1 MVLVQTPEEIEAA
14 REAAQDAAEVLSGA
28 NGRIAESFR
37 PDASAGQEQG
47 VATSIT
53 NVFSDAINVL
63 SFIAIGLGVL
73 AVVLTGIYIIS
84 GVAANNSGN
93 AAANLRRVI
102 WVLGG
107 LVVVFAAVPIVSLA
121 LSITT

>member
-1 MVLVQTPEEIEAA
+1 M
-14 REAAQDAAEVLSGA
+14 REPNSISGDFAPDPGSIAPSDATSSGTGTTQA
-28 NGRIAESFR
+28 TDLDSIGGRIG
-37 PDASAGQEQG
+37 DILGQ
-47 VATSIT
+47 
-53 NVFSDAINVL
+53 AIDIL

-73 AVVLTGIYIIS
+73 AIVLTGIYIIT

-107 LVVVFAAVPIVSLA
+107 LVIVFAAVPIVNLA
-121 LSITT
+121 LSI

>member
-1 MVLVQTPEEIEAA
+1 MET
-14 REAAQDAAEVLSGA
+14 
-28 NGRIAESFR
+28 
-37 PDASAGQEQG
+37 
-47 VATSIT
+47 
-53 NVFSDAINVL
+53 VFSQAIDIL

-107 LVVVFAAVPIVSLA
+107 LVIVFAAVPIVNIA
-121 LSITT
+121 LNITGS